1 MCYTIVYSMPR
12 RRSGLSRN
20 IEHYDIEKF
29 SESAV
34 LSLDAAIYLAGE
46 MGHTYV
52 GTEHYLLGLLHQQPN
67 TAAEIL
73 TSCGI
78 TEQLLYQR
86 IVLTVGKGNK
96 TSPGYRCMTPALH
109 RMFRKAQLLAE
120 AGGNVETDTQWLL
133 LAVLQDDNC
142 AAVQLL
148 EAMSADTNRLAAA
161 CTGKPISYVSAPV
174 MPSAKEFP
182 NLFRYGK
189 LLSSPEEQQ
198 DPLIGREEEIDRVLQ
213 ILSRRSKNNPCLIGD
228 PGVGKTAI
236 VQGVAE
242 RFTRGQVPEHLRGM
256 FIFSLDLGSLLAG
269 AKYRGDFEE
278 RIRAC
283 VDEVTGS
290 SRIILFIDE
299 LHTIVGA
306 GAAEG
311 AIDAANMLKPRL
323 ARGDLRII
331 GATTPH
337 EYSQSIEKDGALA
350 RRFQSVEIAEP
361 SPAQTLTILQGLR
374 ESYSAFHGVSLPDTV
389 LEACVSLSEKYISGK
404 NFPDKAIDLMDE
416 ACARAAMRS
425 AACHDTRLSPTVTSE
440 DAAAIAAIRTGIPL
454 KQMTAAEQERLLM
467 LRSELRREIIGH
479 DAVIDRLSDAVC
491 RAGSGFRD
499 IRRPVGSFLF
509 LGPTGVGKTGLV
521 RALARCLHGSEKSLL
536 TVDMSEYMEQ
546 HAVAKLIGAPPGYV
560 GHEEETR
567 FCEHLRRHPCSVV
580 LFDEIEKAHPDV
592 LHILLQ
598 MLEDGMITDS
608 AGRKISLRN
617 CMIFMT
623 SNLGMHEMHTSVGF
637 VQTQPNAAP
646 GTTPEA
652 LRRALPPELLNR
664 MDEILTFERL
674 GAESL
679 AAIARRILDEVA
691 ARAKH
696 MGLTL
701 RFSEEAVQAAASCKE
716 TRQYGARPIRRFVT
730 REVENP
736 LSRLWL
742 CGEIHAGDCVQVTAE
757 NGEMKFLTNVMA

>member
-1 MCYTIVYSMPR
+1 MPGN
-12 RRSGLSRN
+12 S
-20 IEHYDIEKF
+20 EHYDIDRF

-34 LSLDAAIYLAGE
+34 LSLDAAMYLAGE
-46 MGHTYV
+46 LGHTYV

-67 TAAEIL
+67 SAAEIL
-73 TSCGI
+73 ISEGI
-78 TEQLLYQR
+78 TEPLLYHQ
-86 IVLTVGKGNK
+86 IVMTVGKGNK

-109 RMFRKAQLLAE
+109 RMFRKAQMLAD
-120 AGGNVETDTQWLL
+120 AGGHIETDTQWLL
-133 LAVLQDDNC
+133 LAILQDDNC

-148 EAMSADTNRLAAA
+148 EAMSAEIDHLSDA
-161 CTGKPISYVSAPV
+161 CLGKHLPHRSSPS
-174 MPSAKEFP
+174 MPTEKEFP

-189 LLSSPEEQQ
+189 LLTLPEAQQ
-198 DPLIGREEEIDRVLQ
+198 DPLIGREEEISRILQ
-213 ILSRRSKNNPCLIGD
+213 ILSRRSKNNSCLIGD

-242 RFTRGQVPEHLRGM
+242 RFARGEVPAQLQGM

-290 SRIILFIDE
+290 GRIILFIDE

-331 GATTPH
+331 GATTPS
-337 EYSQSIEKDGALA
+337 EYAKSIEKDGALA
-350 RRFQSVEIAEP
+350 RRFQSVEIKEP
-361 SPAQTLTILQGLR
+361 TADQTRIILQGLR
-374 ESYSAFHGVSLPDTV
+374 DSYAAYHGVILNDDV
-389 LEACVSLSEKYISGK
+389 LEACVSLSEKYIGSK
-404 NFPDKAIDLMDE
+404 SFPDKAIDLMDE
-416 ACARAAMRS
+416 ACARAAMRHAVKNS
-425 AACHDTRLSPTVTSE
+425 EEQAIVTAE
-440 DAAAIAAIRTGIPL
+440 DAAAIAAVRTGIPL
-454 KQMTAAEQERLLM
+454 RQMTAAEQERLLL
-467 LRSELRREIIGH
+467 LRDALRREIIGH
-479 DAVIDRLSDAVC
+479 DAVIDRLADAVC

-499 IRRPVGSFLF
+499 LCRPVGSFLF

-521 RALARCLHGSEKSLL
+521 RALARCLHGSEEALL

-546 HAVAKLIGAPPGYV
+546 HSVSKLIGAPPGYA
-560 GHEEETR
+560 GYDEETK
-567 FCEHLRRHPCSVV
+567 FCEHLRRRPCSVV

-598 MLEDGMITDS
+598 MLEDGVITDGT
-608 AGRKISLRN
+608 GRKISLRSA
-617 CMIFMT
+617 MIFMT
-623 SNLGMHEMHTSVGF
+623 SNLGMHETAKSVGF
-637 VQTQPNAAP
+637 VPQSPLAQER
-646 GTTPEA
+646 TPEA
-652 LRRALPPELLNR
+652 VRRVLPPELLNR

-674 GAESL
+674 SAESL
-679 AAIARRILDEVA
+679 AQIARSQLKLVA
-691 ARAKH
+691 ERAQQ

-701 RFSEEAVQAAASCKE
+701 HFSEEAVRMAASCKE
-716 TRQYGARPIRRFVT
+716 TQLYGARPIRRFIT

-736 LSRLWL
+736 LSQMWL
-742 CGEIHAGDCVQVTAE
+742 RGEIHAGNCVNITEQ
-757 NGEMKFLTNVMA
+757 NGSLRFLTGAAV